1 MRRNARSFY
10 VPFLAGALAAGG
22 CSGAT
27 TVPPH
32 ASASL
37 MTAFPSRAQYGVAA
51 HYRVYWT
58 SADRAAAKLAA
69 LQVQTPASYLAT
81 LHAVPVPYANIRYP
95 DGSIQR
101 ADANGAFDAAVSSYA
116 RRRRRGT
123 SEVSVLLSASG
134 PDTRRTAAAHIVVL
148 SAAVEAR
155 TASGTIADDSLNGA
169 IPDAYAFTCDPTH
182 YMRPSVIDVPAG
194 KNWTS
199 PHFKAQA
206 DISYYPLFGFCGV
219 NDSFLEASWVTGVR
233 HWSETPETITV
244 TQGAV
249 LGCSDSS
256 GHPDQATVEFT
267 CTVRTWY
274 VDATFYSSK
283 PWASNSDV
291 ALWFEAWHFNALRDH
306 SLDAHLA
313 LLRVR

>member
-1 MRRNARSFY
+1 MRRNARSFH
-10 VPFLAGALAAGG
+10 VACLAAALAAGG

-37 MTAFPSRAQYGVAA
+37 MTTFPSRAQYGVAA

-58 SADRAAAKLAA
+58 SADRTPAQLAA

-81 LHAVPVPYANIRYP
+81 LRAVPVPHANIRYP

-116 RRRRRGT
+116 RRRRGT
-123 SEVSVLLSASG
+123 AEVSVLLSAPG
-134 PDTRRTAAAHIVVL
+134 FDTRRTAAAHIVVL
-148 SAAVEAR
+148 SAAVEAH
-155 TASGTIADDSLNGA
+155 TASGTIADDSLNGVL
-169 IPDAYAFTCDPTH
+169 PDAYAFTCDPTH
-182 YMRPSVIDVPAG
+182 YMRPNVIDVPAG

-206 DISYYPLFGFCGV
+206 SISYYPLFGFCGV
-219 NDSFLEASWVTGVR
+219 HDSFLEAHWVTGVR
-233 HWSETPETITV
+233 HWSETTENIKV
-244 TQGAV
+244 TEGAV
-249 LGCSDSS
+249 LGCSDFS
-256 GHPDQATVEFT
+256 GHPDAATTEFM

-283 PWASNSDV
+283 PWAGNSDV

>member
-1 MRRNARSFY
+1 MHRNARGFH
-10 VPFLAGALAAGG
+10 VALLAAALTAGG
-22 CSGAT
+22 CSGTTRVTPNAT
-27 TVPPH
+27 N
-32 ASASL
+32 SL

-58 SADRAAAKLAA
+58 SADRGPAQLAA
-69 LQVQTPASYLAT
+69 LQAQTPASYLAT
-81 LHAVPVPYANIRYP
+81 LHAVPVPYANVRYP

-101 ADANGAFDAAVSSYA
+101 ADADGIFDAAASAYA
-116 RRRRRGT
+116 RNRHRGT
-123 SEVSVLLSASG
+123 AEVSVLLSAPG
-134 PDTRRTAAAHIVVL
+134 IDTQHTAAHIVVL

-155 TASGTIADDSLNGA
+155 TASGTIADDSLNGV

-219 NDSFLEASWVTGVR
+219 NDSFLATSWVTGVR
-233 HWSETPETITV
+233 HWSEATENITV

-256 GHPDQATVEFT
+256 GHPDPTTAEFT